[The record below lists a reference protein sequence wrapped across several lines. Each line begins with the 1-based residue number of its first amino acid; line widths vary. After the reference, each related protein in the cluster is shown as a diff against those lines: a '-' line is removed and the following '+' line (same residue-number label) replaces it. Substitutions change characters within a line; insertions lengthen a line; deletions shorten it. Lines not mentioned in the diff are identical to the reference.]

1 MKSKQLSYDHGVSD
15 IPLMGKT
22 IGAVF
27 DETAERYPDKIALV
41 SRHQNIRWS
50 YREYQEKVNALAA
63 GLIELG
69 LKPGERIG
77 IWSQNN
83 AEWALVQ
90 FATAKAGLILVNIN
104 PAYRSSEL
112 EYALSKSG
120 CSALITSPEFKSSNY
135 LDILAKL
142 APELADCAPGQLNA
156 KRLPELK
163 TIIRLGDE
171 KTNGML
177 NFNQV
182 VEQGTAGAM
191 QQLDALAQQL
201 QFDEAINIQFTS
213 GTTGSPKGATLS
225 HHGIVNNAYLTGHM
239 MGITE
244 ADVVCIPVPMYHCF
258 GMVIGTLLSV
268 VRGCTAV
275 LPGEYFEP
283 ASVLNAVQE
292 EACTTLYGV
301 PTMFI
306 AMLGL
311 ADFKSYNIS
320 SLRTGVM
327 AGSPCPVEVM
337 KQVINEMNMEKI
349 TVAYG
354 MTELSPVSNQSLM
367 DDSFDIRVS
376 TVGKSH
382 PHVEG
387 KIVDENNR
395 IVARG
400 EIGEYCARG
409 YGVMIGY
416 WNDAEKTAESI
427 DAGGWMHTGD
437 LATMDDNGYVTV
449 VGRSKDMVIRGG
461 ENVYPKEIE
470 IKIDALE
477 NVMESA
483 VIGAPHPDFGE
494 AVIAV
499 VVCVEGKT
507 TTAEKI
513 QTTLQVDLAKFK
525 CPKAVFFLDELPRN
539 TMGKVQKNGL
549 RNQFEKTFQKNQ

>member
-1 MKSKQLSYDHGVSD
+1 MKLNTLSYDHGVSD
-15 IPLMGKT
+15 IPLLGKT

-27 DETAERYPDKIALV
+27 DEAAERYADKIALI
-41 SRHQNIRWS
+41 SRHQDIRWT
-50 YREYQEKVNALAA
+50 YREYKEKIDALTC

-69 LKPGERIG
+69 LKPGDRIG

-83 AEWALVQ
+83 AEWALTQ

-120 CSALITSPEFKSSNY
+120 CSALITSPEFKTSSY
-135 LDILAKL
+135 LDILKKI
-142 APELADCAPGQLNA
+142 APEIPSCEAGQLVSE
-156 KRLPELK
+156 RLPSLK

-171 KTNGML
+171 KTAGML
-177 NFNQV
+177 NFNDIMQC
-182 VEQGTAGAM
+182 GTQPSKDEM
-191 QQLDALAQQL
+191 VRLSDTL
-201 QFDEAINIQFTS
+201 QFDDAINIQFTS

-225 HHGIVNNAYLTGHM
+225 HHGLVNNANLTGHT
-239 MGITE
+239 MGISGS
-244 ADVVCIPVPMYHCF
+244 DIVCIPVPMYHCF

-283 ASVLNAVQE
+283 SSVLSAVAE
-292 EACTTLYGV
+292 ERCTTLYGV

-306 AMLGL
+306 AMMGL
-311 ADFKSYNIS
+311 DNFKEYDLN

-337 KQVINEMNMEKI
+337 KQVIKEMHMNKI

-395 IVARG
+395 VIARG
-400 EIGEYCARG
+400 QIGEYCARG

-416 WNDAEKTAESI
+416 WDDEEKTAESI
-427 DAGGWMHTGD
+427 DKGGWMHTGD
-437 LATMDDNGYVTV
+437 LATMDENGYVTV

-470 IKIDALE
+470 DFLYRHDKIQD
-477 NVMESA
+477 VQ
-483 VIGAPHPDFGE
+483 VIGVPDEKFGE
-494 AVIAV
+494 EICAWIKVSANQTLTEEEIKAHCKEEMAHYKV
-499 VVCVEGKT
+499 PRYIKFVDEFPMTVTG
-507 TTAEKI
+507 KI
-513 QTTLQVDLAKFK
+513 QKFVMRDVMK
-525 CPKAVFFLDELPRN
+525 EEL
-539 TMGKVQKNGL
+539 GL
-549 RNQFEKTFQKNQ
+549 

>member
-1 MKSKQLSYDHGVSD
+1 MKLNTLSYDHGVSE
-15 IPLMGKT
+15 IPLLGKT

-27 DETAERYPDKIALV
+27 DEAAERYADKVALI
-41 SRHQNIRWS
+41 SRHQNIRWT
-50 YREYQEKVNALAA
+50 YREYKEKVDALTC

-69 LKPGERIG
+69 LKPGDRIG

-83 AEWALVQ
+83 AEWALTQ
-90 FATAKAGLILVNIN
+90 FATAKAGLIMVNIN

-120 CSALITSPEFKSSNY
+120 CSALITSPEFKTSSY
-135 LDILAKL
+135 LDILKKI
-142 APELADCAPGQLNA
+142 APEISSCEAGKLVSE
-156 KRLPELK
+156 RLPALK

-171 KTNGML
+171 KTAGML
-177 NFNQV
+177 NFNDIMQC
-182 VEQGTAGAM
+182 GTQASKDEM
-191 QQLDALAQQL
+191 LRLSDSL
-201 QFDEAINIQFTS
+201 QFDDAINIQFTS

-225 HHGIVNNAYLTGHM
+225 HHGLVNNANLTGHT
-239 MGITE
+239 MGISE
-244 ADVVCIPVPMYHCF
+244 SDIVCIPVPMYHCF

-283 ASVLNAVQE
+283 SSVLSAVAE
-292 EACTTLYGV
+292 ERCTTLYGV

-306 AMLGL
+306 AMMGL
-311 ADFKSYNIS
+311 DNFKEYDLN

-337 KQVINEMNMEKI
+337 KRVIKEMHMDKI

-395 IVARG
+395 IIARG
-400 EIGEYCARG
+400 QIGEYCARG

-416 WNDAEKTAESI
+416 WGDEEKTAESI
-427 DAGGWMHTGD
+427 DKGGWMHTGD
-437 LATMDDNGYVTV
+437 LATMDENGYVTV

-470 IKIDALE
+470 
-477 NVMESA
+477 
-483 VIGAPHPDFGE
+483 DFLYRH
-494 AVIAV
+494 
-499 VVCVEGKT
+499 
-507 TTAEKI
+507 EKI
-513 QTTLQVDLAKFK
+513 QDVQVIGVPDEKFGEEICAWIKVSANQTLTEEEIKAHCKEEMAHYKVPRYIKFVDEFPMTVTGKIQKFVMRDIMK
-525 CPKAVFFLDELPRN
+525 EEL
-539 TMGKVQKNGL
+539 GL
-549 RNQFEKTFQKNQ
+549 

>member
-1 MKSKQLSYDHGVSD
+1 MKLNTLSYDHGVSE
-15 IPLMGKT
+15 IPLLGKT

-27 DETAERYPDKIALV
+27 DEAAERYADKIALI
-41 SRHQNIRWS
+41 SRHQDIRWT
-50 YREYQEKVNALAA
+50 YREYKEKVDALTC

-69 LKPGERIG
+69 LKPGDRIG

-83 AEWALVQ
+83 AEWALTQ
-90 FATAKAGLILVNIN
+90 FATAKAGLIMVNIN

-120 CSALITSPEFKSSNY
+120 CSALITSPEFKTSCY
-135 LDILAKL
+135 LDILKKI
-142 APELADCAPGQLNA
+142 APEISSCEPGQLVSE
-156 KRLPELK
+156 RLPSLK

-171 KTNGML
+171 KTAGML
-177 NFNQV
+177 NFNDI
-182 VEQGTAGAM
+182 M
-191 QQLDALAQQL
+191 QSATQASKDEMVRLSDTL
-201 QFDEAINIQFTS
+201 QFDDAINIQFTS

-225 HHGIVNNAYLTGHM
+225 HHGLVNNANLTGHT
-239 MGITE
+239 MGISE
-244 ADVVCIPVPMYHCF
+244 SDIVCIPVPMYHCF
-258 GMVIGTLLSV
+258 GMVIGTLLSI

-283 ASVLNAVQE
+283 SSVLSAVAE
-292 EACTTLYGV
+292 ERCTTLYGV

-306 AMLGL
+306 AMMGL
-311 ADFKSYNIS
+311 ANFKEYDLN

-337 KQVINEMNMEKI
+337 KQVIKEMHMDKI

-367 DDSFDIRVS
+367 DDSFEIRVS

-395 IVARG
+395 IIARG
-400 EIGEYCARG
+400 QIGEYCARG

-416 WNDAEKTAESI
+416 WGDEEKTAESI
-427 DAGGWMHTGD
+427 DKGGWMHTGD
-437 LATMDDNGYVTV
+437 LATMDENGYVTV

-470 IKIDALE
+470 DFLYRHDKIQD
-477 NVMESA
+477 VQ
-483 VIGAPHPDFGE
+483 VIGVPDEKFGE
-494 AVIAV
+494 EICAWIKVSANQTLTEEEIKAHCKEEMAHYKV
-499 VVCVEGKT
+499 PRYVKFVDEFPMTVTG
-507 TTAEKI
+507 KI
-513 QTTLQVDLAKFK
+513 QKFVMRDIMK
-525 CPKAVFFLDELPRN
+525 EEL
-539 TMGKVQKNGL
+539 GL
-549 RNQFEKTFQKNQ
+549 

>member
-1 MKSKQLSYDHGVSD
+1 MKLNELSYDHGVSE
-15 IPLMGKT
+15 IPLLGKT

-27 DETAERYPDKIALV
+27 DEAAERYADKIALI
-41 SRHQNIRWS
+41 SRHQDIRWT
-50 YREYQEKVNALAA
+50 YREYKEKVDALTC

-69 LKPGERIG
+69 LKPGDRIG

-83 AEWALVQ
+83 AEWALTQ
-90 FATAKAGLILVNIN
+90 FATAKAGLIMVNIN

-120 CSALITSPEFKSSNY
+120 CSALITSPEFKTSSY
-135 LDILAKL
+135 LDILKKI
-142 APELADCAPGQLNA
+142 APEISSCEAGQLVSE
-156 KRLPELK
+156 RLPSLK
-163 TIIRLGDE
+163 TIIRLGYE
-171 KTNGML
+171 KTAGML
-177 NFNQV
+177 NFNDI
-182 VEQGTAGAM
+182 M
-191 QQLDALAQQL
+191 QPATQASKDGMVRLSDTL
-201 QFDEAINIQFTS
+201 QFDDAINIQFTS

-225 HHGIVNNAYLTGHM
+225 HHGLVNNANLTGHT
-239 MGITE
+239 MGISE
-244 ADVVCIPVPMYHCF
+244 SDIVCIPVPMYHCF

-283 ASVLNAVQE
+283 SSVLSAVAE
-292 EACTTLYGV
+292 ERCTTLYGV

-306 AMLGL
+306 AMMGL
-311 ADFKSYNIS
+311 ANFKEYDLN

-337 KQVINEMNMEKI
+337 KQVIKEMHMDKI

-395 IVARG
+395 IIARG
-400 EIGEYCARG
+400 QIGEYCARG

-416 WNDAEKTAESI
+416 WGDEEKTAESI
-427 DAGGWMHTGD
+427 DKGGWMHTGD
-437 LATMDDNGYVTV
+437 LATMDENGYVTV

-470 IKIDALE
+470 
-477 NVMESA
+477 
-483 VIGAPHPDFGE
+483 
-494 AVIAV
+494 
-499 VVCVEGKT
+499 
-507 TTAEKI
+507 
-513 QTTLQVDLAKFK
+513 
-525 CPKAVFFLDELPRN
+525 
-539 TMGKVQKNGL
+539 
-549 RNQFEKTFQKNQ
+549 

>member
-1 MKSKQLSYDHGVSD
+1 MKLNTLSYDHGVSD
-15 IPLMGKT
+15 IPLLGKT

-27 DETAERYPDKIALV
+27 DEAAERYADKTAIISV
-41 SRHQNIRWS
+41 HQDIRWT
-50 YREYQEKVNALAA
+50 YREYKEKVDALTC

-83 AEWALVQ
+83 AEWALTQ
-90 FATAKAGLILVNIN
+90 FATAKAGLIMVNIN

-112 EYALSKSG
+112 EYALNKSG
-120 CSALITSPEFKSSNY
+120 CSALITSPEFKTSSY
-135 LDILAKL
+135 LDILKKI
-142 APELADCAPGQLNA
+142 APEISSCEAGQLVSE
-156 KRLPELK
+156 RLPSLK

-171 KTNGML
+171 KTAGML
-177 NFNQV
+177 NFNDIMQC
-182 VEQGTAGAM
+182 GTQASKDEM
-191 QQLDALAQQL
+191 LRLSNTL
-201 QFDEAINIQFTS
+201 QFDDAINIQFTS

-225 HHGIVNNAYLTGHM
+225 HHGLVNNANLTGHT
-239 MGITE
+239 MGISE
-244 ADVVCIPVPMYHCF
+244 SDIVCIPVPMYHCF

-283 ASVLNAVQE
+283 SSVLSAVVE
-292 EACTTLYGV
+292 ERCTTLYGV

-306 AMLGL
+306 AMMGL
-311 ADFKSYNIS
+311 DNFKEYDLS

-337 KQVINEMNMEKI
+337 KQVIKDMHMDKI

-367 DDSFDIRVS
+367 EDSFDIRVS

-400 EIGEYCARG
+400 QIGEYCARG
-409 YGVMIGY
+409 YGVMLGY
-416 WNDAEKTAESI
+416 WGDEEKTAESI
-427 DAGGWMHTGD
+427 DKGGWMHTGD
-437 LATMDDNGYVTV
+437 LATMDENGYVTV

-470 IKIDALE
+470 
-477 NVMESA
+477 
-483 VIGAPHPDFGE
+483 DFLYRH
-494 AVIAV
+494 
-499 VVCVEGKT
+499 
-507 TTAEKI
+507 EKI
-513 QTTLQVDLAKFK
+513 QDVQVIGVPDEKFGEEICAWIKVSANQTLTEEEIKAHCREEMAHYKVPRYIKFVDEFPMTVTGKIQKFVMRDIMK
-525 CPKAVFFLDELPRN
+525 EELDL
-539 TMGKVQKNGL
+539 
-549 RNQFEKTFQKNQ
+549 

>member
-22 IGAVF
+22 IGAFF

-63 GLIELG
+63 GLIKLG

-135 LDILAKL
+135 LEILAKL

-470 IKIDALE
+470 DFLYKHEKIED
-477 NVMESA
+477 VQ
-483 VIGAPHPDFGE
+483 VIGVPDEKFGE
-494 AVIAV
+494 EICAWIKVASNHQLTEEEIKTHCQQEIAHYKV
-499 VVCVEGKT
+499 PRYIKFVDEFPMTVTG
-507 TTAEKI
+507 KI
-513 QTTLQVDLAKFK
+513 QKFVMRDMMK
-525 CPKAVFFLDELPRN
+525 KEL
-539 TMGKVQKNGL
+539 GL
-549 RNQFEKTFQKNQ
+549 

>member
-1 MKSKQLSYDHGVSD
+1 MSTKQLSYDHGVSD

-27 DETAERYPDKIALV
+27 DETVARFPDKVALI
-41 SRHQNIRWS
+41 SRHQNIRWT

-63 GLIELG
+63 GLVELG

-112 EYALSKSG
+112 EYALTKSG
-120 CSALITSPEFKSSNY
+120 CSALITSPDFKSSNY
-135 LDILAKL
+135 LEILEKL

-156 KRLPELK
+156 KRLPALK

-171 KTNGML
+171 KTSGMF

-182 VEQGTAGAM
+182 IDQGTAAAK
-191 QQLDALAQQL
+191 QQLDALAGQL
-201 QFDEAINIQFTS
+201 QFDDAINIQFTS

-225 HHGIVNNAYLTGHM
+225 HHGIVNNAYLTGHT
-239 MGITE
+239 MGITDV
-244 ADVVCIPVPMYHCF
+244 DVVCIPVPMYHCF

-292 EACTTLYGV
+292 EGCTTLYGV

-311 ADFKSYNIS
+311 PDFKSYDLS

-337 KQVINEMNMEKI
+337 KQVIAEMNMEKI

-387 KIVDENNR
+387 KIVDENNK

-416 WNDAEKTAESI
+416 WDDAEKTAESI

-470 IKIDALE
+470 DFLYQHEKIEDVQVIGVPDEKFGEEICAWIKIASNQQLTEDEIKAHCQQE
-477 NVMESA
+477 
-483 VIGAPHPDFGE
+483 
-494 AVIAV
+494 IAHYKV
-499 VVCVEGKT
+499 PRYIKFVDEFPMTVTG
-507 TTAEKI
+507 KI
-513 QTTLQVDLAKFK
+513 QKFVMRDMMK
-525 CPKAVFFLDELPRN
+525 KEL
-539 TMGKVQKNGL
+539 GL
-549 RNQFEKTFQKNQ
+549 